1 MAQRIRAKQ
10 VASDIIIASG
20 ANAYTG
26 NQSMGGN
33 KLTSVGTP
41 TAGTDAANKD
51 YVDNAVTGLS
61 WKDSVRAASTANIDL
76 ATGGPLTIDTI
87 SLIAG
92 DRVLVKNQTLPA
104 QNGVYQVNAGAWTR
118 TLDCDTALELEG
130 AAVFVEEG
138 STQSDQMWTQTAD
151 NFILGTNPVV
161 WVQFSAV
168 TALTAGAG
176 LLDTGST
183 WAVELATDPG
193 LEFDAVG
200 DAGKLRAKVNPTGGI
215 ERVAAGLGVLLN
227 GDSLSLSGSGL
238 KAGQP
243 STANKF
249 VTPAAGTGNAQTTGI
264 TISATPA
271 GDSHVEVEVNG
282 LSYEVGNGV
291 LTKDCYFSVDGGV
304 TAKSIATIASG
315 DTLYWNGVIAG
326 FDLDTVDRVSLNYNV
341 A

>member
-10 VASDIIIASG
+10 VATDIIIASG
-20 ANAYTG
+20 ANAFTG
-26 NQSMGGN
+26 NQSLGGN
-33 KLTSVGTP
+33 RLTNVGTP
-41 TAGTDAANKD
+41 TSGTDGANKD
-51 YVDNAVTGLS
+51 YVDSMSAGLS

-87 SLIAG
+87 SVIAG

-118 TLDCDTALELEG
+118 TLDCDTALELEA
-130 AAVFVEEG
+130 AAVFIEEG
-138 STQSDQMWTQTAD
+138 ATQADQMWTQTAD

-161 WVQFSAV
+161 FVQFSAV

-183 WAVELATDPG
+183 WSVDLATDPG
-193 LEFDAVG
+193 LEFDVVG
-200 DAGKLRAKVNPTGGI
+200 DAGKLRAKVSATGGL
-215 ERVAAGLGVLLN
+215 ERVAAGLGILLN
-227 GDSLSLSGSGL
+227 GDSMSLSGSGV

-243 STANKF
+243 TAANKF
-249 VTPAAGTGNAQTTGI
+249 VTPAATSGDFATTGI

-271 GDSHVEVEVNG
+271 GDSHVEVDVNG

-291 LTKDCYFSVDGGV
+291 KTKDCYFSVDGGT

-315 DTLYWNGVIAG
+315 DTLYWNGTIAG
-326 FDLDTVDRVSLNYNV
+326 LDLDTADRVSLNYNV